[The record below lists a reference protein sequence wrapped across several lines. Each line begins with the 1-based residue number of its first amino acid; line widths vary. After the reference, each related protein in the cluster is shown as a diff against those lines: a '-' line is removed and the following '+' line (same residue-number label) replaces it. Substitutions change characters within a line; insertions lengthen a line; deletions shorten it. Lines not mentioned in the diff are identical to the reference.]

1 MDRRTSVGDGS
12 LKTAAIKPRSFPSP
26 IRVLPSLPFGMEAA
40 LSNNRTVA
48 GHGAAIPAGGSGR
61 DAETG
66 DAIGLTVP
74 IRVCSGSF
82 RDNDFE
88 IGTRSVAGSIRS
100 DRGHR

>member
-1 MDRRTSVGDGS
+1 MEVG
-12 LKTAAIKPRSFPSP
+12 
-26 IRVLPSLPFGMEAA
+26 M
-40 LSNNRTVA
+40 SNNQTVV
-48 GHGAAIPAGGSGR
+48 GHGAAIPACGSGM

-74 IRVCSGSF
+74 IRVSSGSVT
-82 RDNDFE
+82 DNDFE